1 MPFVEMER
9 MRPECRVWAFNAG
22 RTLDREQEKMIEKRL
37 REFLSQWSAHGSPLE
52 AGYRIVEDHFLLV
65 AVDQDVS
72 APSGCSID
80 AMTRFLKELG
90 EEMELDF
97 LDAPPC
103 CYRDEENNVRCVSRE
118 EFAELVEKGEVDE
131 STRVFD
137 LTVPTVGAVRSEG
150 FERKLAGSWYEK
162 AFFGVS
168 A

>member
-1 MPFVEMER
+1 MPFIEIES
-9 MRPECRVWAFNAG
+9 MRDECRLWAFNAG
-22 RTLDREQEKMIEKRL
+22 RALGEAEEKQIESRL
-37 REFLSQWSAHGSPLE
+37 REFLGQWAAHGSPLD
-52 AGYRIVEDHFLLV
+52 AGYQIVEDHFLLV

-90 EEMELDF
+90 EEMSLDF

-103 CYRDEENNVRCVSRE
+103 CYRDGDEVRCVSRE
-118 EFAELVEKGEVDE
+118 EFAAMVERGSVTET
-131 STRVFD
+131 TRVFD